1 MTLTLTHTQTVL
13 TCNAQTDPEA
23 LKGECGDSKWNSKS
37 ENPVTDT
44 AGSSGTLNSAH
55 VRNMQPAKAFAGY
68 ATSHDTSS
76 ISSCTGQN
84 QQLRWKN
91 TAGLELH
98 SEACSPSR

>member
-1 MTLTLTHTQTVL
+1 MSVETANGT
-13 TCNAQTDPEA
+13 AKPEIRSQRA
-23 LKGECGDSKWNSKS
+23 AE
-37 ENPVTDT
+37 
-44 AGSSGTLNSAH
+44 ASGTLNSAH
-55 VRNMQPAKAFAGY
+55 VRNMQPAEAFAGY

-98 SEACSPSR
+98 SEACSPNS